1 MIKSIGYRAATVNM
15 GTDVTDQDGVNYR
28 KWALADLEL
37 EYPDASIAVH
47 NSERSS
53 RCTSDLEDTHEAEQ
67 EEYVCLSFMADL
79 WDRCPWEG
87 EFFK

>member
-15 GTDVTDQDGVNYR
+15 GDDVTDQDGENYR
-28 KWALADLEL
+28 KWALADLML
-37 EYPDASIAVH
+37 EYPDASIAVY
-47 NSERSS
+47 NSEMAST
-53 RCTSDLEDTHEAEQ
+53 CTSDLDDSFEAEQ
-67 EEYVCLSFMADL
+67 EENQCLSFMADL

>member
-53 RCTSDLEDTHEAEQ
+53 TCASDLEDTHEAEQ